1 MQVTEFLSK
10 LKRLN
15 KQDLLEVKGLGP
27 ILVENFMEFI
37 SSPRFSKMY
46 TKFENL
52 ELQNKGLQIIHKK
65 IDTSGLPMAGQVICI
80 TGSFDKSRDQIKDIL
95 ENKGAKVIDSVT
107 SATTTLLA
115 GDKAGSK
122 LEKAK
127 KLNIK
132 IVNNYLQLLEL

>member
-15 KQDLLEVKGLGP
+15 NQELLEVKGLGP
-27 ILVENFMEFI
+27 ILVKNLMEFMN
-37 SSPRFSKMY
+37 STRFTKMY

-52 ELQNKGLQIIHKK
+52 ESQNKGLQIIHKK
-65 IDTSGLPMAGQVICI
+65 IDTSSLPLDGQVICI
-80 TGSFDKSRDQIKDIL
+80 TGTFDKSRHQIKEIL
-95 ENKGAKVIDSVT
+95 ENKGAKVVDSVT
-107 SATTTLLA
+107 SATTTLLT
-115 GDKAGSK
+115 GDNAGSK

-132 IVNNYLQLLEL
+132 IVNDYLQLLEL